1 MRMTP
6 FAPREPYT
14 DVDPAS
20 RSTSMDFRSMG
31 LRSANGP
38 PGTFRWGTP
47 SMTYSGSW
55 SALSDRLPRMR
66 IETPPDAS
74 RRTSTPGNRPS
85 IMSATDVGEL
95 RRATSP
101 SMDDTA
107 VVTSR
112 RDSLPHPPLTAS
124 PARAG
129 GGADETRAQ
138 TPTTMTPP
146 VPELA

>member
-20 RSTSMDFRSMG
+20 RSTSMDLMSLG
-31 LRSANGP
+31 LRSANAP

-55 SALSDRLPRMR
+55 SELSDRLPRMR

-101 SMDDTA
+101 SMDHTA

-112 RDSLPHPPLTAS
+112 REAAPDPPL
-124 PARAG
+124 PGQGARAG
-129 GGADETRAQ
+129 GGAGGRRATRARQ
-138 TPTTMTPP
+138 TGTH
-146 VPELA
+146 ANR